1 MERFINILIVNGND
15 KIQKGL
21 KQILVGGGNN
31 VLLSDS
37 IENAYEIV
45 KNKEIGIIIVSVD
58 DSKNALHEL
67 NELRR
72 KSKLK
77 NNYILI
83 ITSEISAKLKL
94 VKGLTYG
101 AVDYISFPFNPNLV
115 KSKVEVYKSL
125 YYKDQRI
132 GQLLNNI
139 FPSSV
144 INDLAGNGKF
154 SAKQIQNGVV
164 IFTDFVDFSAKA
176 KKINPLQLIKKLENY
191 FTKFDEIIEKYNIEK
206 IKTIGDSYM
215 AIAGVTESYPKPTL
229 RACLAAMEIRN
240 FMRNERDV
248 AIAMKKDFWEIRIG
262 IHMGP
267 LVAGIIGTSKYSFD
281 VWGDTVN
288 IAARAEAASVGGKI
302 TITSNI
308 QPAIENYFE
317 TKSRGQIDIHKRG
330 GNIEM
335 FYLGQLKTKYCM
347 YGEGVSP
354 NSKIREICGLE
365 TVDFQRMRTEIINR
379 LKSLLPDNISYH
391 DVHHTID
398 VEKSV
403 IRYSKLEGITNHEIL
418 LLRTAALFHDAGYI
432 LKYSKNEDFAIQ
444 MANKSLPKFGF
455 IQKDIEIITSIINA
469 TKHHIEPINNL
480 QKIMCDADHD
490 YLGRPD
496 YYMIANKLREEL
508 NNLGKTFKESEWLNF
523 QINFLKNEHIYYTET
538 ARNIRE
544 LGKTARIEEL
554 EQKLKEIE

>member
-191 FTKFDEIIEKYNIEK
+191 FTKFDEIIE
-206 IKTIGDSYM
+206 
-215 AIAGVTESYPKPTL
+215 V
-229 RACLAAMEIRN
+229 
-240 FMRNERDV
+240 
-248 AIAMKKDFWEIRIG
+248 
-262 IHMGP
+262 
-267 LVAGIIGTSKYSFD
+267 
-281 VWGDTVN
+281 
-288 IAARAEAASVGGKI
+288 
-302 TITSNI
+302 
-308 QPAIENYFE
+308 
-317 TKSRGQIDIHKRG
+317 
-330 GNIEM
+330 
-335 FYLGQLKTKYCM
+335 
-347 YGEGVSP
+347 
-354 NSKIREICGLE
+354 
-365 TVDFQRMRTEIINR
+365 
-379 LKSLLPDNISYH
+379 
-391 DVHHTID
+391 
-398 VEKSV
+398 
-403 IRYSKLEGITNHEIL
+403 
-418 LLRTAALFHDAGYI
+418 
-432 LKYSKNEDFAIQ
+432 
-444 MANKSLPKFGF
+444 
-455 IQKDIEIITSIINA
+455 
-469 TKHHIEPINNL
+469 
-480 QKIMCDADHD
+480 QKIS
-490 YLGRPD
+490 
-496 YYMIANKLREEL
+496 K
-508 NNLGKTFKESEWLNF
+508 
-523 QINFLKNEHIYYTET
+523 
-538 ARNIRE
+538 
-544 LGKTARIEEL
+544 
-554 EQKLKEIE
+554 